1 MNRSLLY
8 YFNIFE
14 PLIIKFMLKKLLLIP
29 LLLISFNVLN
39 SQHLP
44 IFPSDK
50 NIAKKNRQV
59 FKDISENYENYFAS
73 RDREK
78 KGSGYKPFKRWEY
91 HWSRYLQQDGTIAP
105 AESLWDAWE
114 QKQKMT
120 KSSTAVSNWS
130 TKGPFSQ
137 SSNSGQGRINT
148 VMVDPNNDNII
159 YVGAPAGGLWRS
171 NDAGINWTP
180 LTDNLP
186 QIGVSGI
193 AIDPNNSNVIYIS
206 TGDDD
211 AGDSYSIGVL
221 KSTDGGTTWLQT
233 GSLGS
238 IVGDNSYATS
248 NEILIDPT
256 NSNIIWVATGAG
268 LFKSINAGVSWLNKL
283 TGEIKD
289 FKLKPGNANTVYAVS
304 RNTYYKSTSGG
315 DVFAAVT
322 AGLPDPSS
330 IGRLRVEVTEAAP
343 NNVYILA
350 AKSGSQNWAFEG
362 VYKST
367 SSGASFIK
375 TIESDDLFGSS
386 QAWYDLAFT
395 VSPTNSDEMYVGV
408 LDIWKSSNSGGNF
421 IKLNSWFQQTPS
433 YTHADI
439 HFMRFYNGVLYAG
452 TDGGVY
458 ISSNGG
464 STFTDLTEN
473 LAISQFYKVTVSKQN
488 SDKLAGGLQDNGGF
502 AFINNIWHNYHG
514 GDGMDAASDPNDEN
528 KFYGFTQFGG
538 NLTVTNDGGLTS
550 NFVTSSPSQ
559 GNWVTPLVSN
569 KGSEIY
575 AGFDQIYQLIDN
587 SWSQISNHSFG
598 GNVEAF
604 EIDPSN
610 NQIIYASK
618 GTTLYKSADKG
629 VTFTTLSSANTGIS
643 GINISSIEVHNS
655 DSNIVWLTTTGV
667 GNLSGPSSGHT
678 GGGIF
683 KSTDGGLTFTNIS
696 SGLPNESKFV
706 IRHHPFTTNNSIIYV
721 GTALGVYHRN
731 DDTNAWEVFSTNLPN
746 VAVPDIEINPY
757 DNTITAAT
765 YGRSVWQSPIPTIE
779 IPAFDI
785 DLLKITLPNNVLLC
799 GAFSEEQVS
808 PKLNVLN
815 NGQNAIT
822 SFTVNYNIDGGATKV
837 YNWNGNLVPTASAEV
852 ILPFTTFTGGLH
864 TVNATV
870 ILTNDA
876 NQYNNTSQSSFT
888 VTINPSGEGQYINS
902 FGDINPD
909 TWIVSDNNLWEIGTP
924 TSTDLNGLVTWGYI
938 TNPSGNYPD
947 ETKSYLFSP
956 CYNLTTL
963 QNPVL
968 KFKMAFDLE
977 QNWDIMYVEYSIDQG
992 GNWQILGTANDPNWY
1007 NSDRTNASSGAA
1019 NDCQNCPGAQWTGL
1033 DTTLKEYS
1041 YNLSPLNGQS
1051 NIIFRFTFVSDFSVN
1066 EEGVVID
1073 DFVIDATSILSVND
1087 FEAGEFLIYP
1097 NPSSE
1102 IFNIRRMNTI
1112 GENMNVKVY
1121 DILGKLILHD
1131 KNIIDANYKLNMAGV
1146 SKGIYF
1152 LQVNIENKRLVK
1164 KLVLN

>member
-1 MNRSLLY
+1 MIELNRSLSY
-8 YFNIFE
+8 YFNIFV

-29 LLLISFNVLN
+29 ALLITFNVLN

-44 IFPSDK
+44 IFPSDN
-50 NIAKKNRQV
+50 NIAKKNRQA
-59 FKDISENYENYFAS
+59 FKDISENYEKYFAS
-73 RDREK
+73 KDRDK

-105 AESLWDAWE
+105 AKSLWDAWE

-120 KSSTAVSNWS
+120 KSSMAVSNWS
-130 TKGPFSQ
+130 TKGPISQ

-148 VMVDPNNDNII
+148 VMVDPNDDNII

-180 LTDNLP
+180 LIDNLP
-186 QIGVSGI
+186 QIGVSGV
-193 AIDPNNSNVIYIS
+193 AIDRNNSNVIYIS

-238 IVGDNSYATS
+238 IIGDNSYPTS

-256 NSNIIWVATGAG
+256 DSNIVWVATGAG
-268 LFKSINAGVSWLNKL
+268 LFKSINAGVSWVNKL

-289 FKLKPGNANTVYAVS
+289 FKLKPGNPNTIYAVS
-304 RNTYYKSTSGG
+304 RNTYFKSTNRGEA
-315 DVFAAVT
+315 FTTVT
-322 AGLPDPSS
+322 IGLPDPSS
-330 IGRLRVEVTEAAP
+330 IGRLRVEVTDAAP

-367 SSGASFIK
+367 SSGSSFIK
-375 TIESDDLFGSS
+375 TIESDDIFGSS
-386 QAWYDLAFT
+386 QAWYDLAFAI
-395 VSPTNSDEMYVGV
+395 SPTNSDEMYVGV
-408 LDIWKSSNSGGNF
+408 LDIWKSANEGDDF

-433 YTHADI
+433 FTHADI

-458 ISSNGG
+458 KSSDGG

-514 GDGMDAASDPNDEN
+514 GDGMDSASDPNDEN
-528 KFYGFTQFGG
+528 TFYGFSQYGG
-538 NLTVTNDGGLTS
+538 SLTVTKDGGLTS

-598 GNVEAF
+598 GNIEAI

-610 NQIIYASK
+610 NQIIYAST

-629 VTFTTLSSANTGIS
+629 VSFTTLSSLNTGIF

-667 GNLSGPSSGHT
+667 SNLSGPSSGHAF
-678 GGGIF
+678 GGVF

-706 IRHHPFTTNNSIIYV
+706 IRHHPFTTNNSIYV

-731 DDTNAWEVFSTNLPN
+731 DDTDAWEVFSTNLPN

-765 YGRSVWQSPIPTIE
+765 YGRSVWQSPIPAVTF
-779 IPAFDI
+779 PVFDI
-785 DLLKITLPNNVLLC
+785 DLLKINISDNVLTC
-799 GAFSEEQVS
+799 GEIS
-808 PKLNVLN
+808 PNLSVHN
-815 NGQNAIT
+815 NGQNVIT
-822 SFTVNYNIDGGATKV
+822 SFTVNYSIDGGTNEV
-837 YNWNGNLVPTASAEV
+837 YNWTGNLMPNASAEV
-852 ILPFTTFTGGLH
+852 ILPATTFSNGIH
-864 TVNATV
+864 TLNANV

-888 VTINPSGEGQYINS
+888 ITINSSGEGQYVNT
-902 FGDINPD
+902 FGDVNQD
-909 TWIVSDNNLWEIGTP
+909 EWVVSDNNLWKIGTP
-924 TSTDLNGLVTWGYI
+924 ITTDLNGLVVSGYV
-938 TNPSGNYPD
+938 TNPTRNYPD
-947 ETKSYLFSP
+947 QTTSYLISP
-956 CYNLTTL
+956 CYNLTIL
-963 QNPVL
+963 QDPVL

-977 QNWDIMYVEYSIDQG
+977 PNYDIIYVEYSIDQSASW
-992 GNWQILGTANDPNWY
+992 NILGSANDPNWY
-1007 NSDRTNASSGAA
+1007 NSDRTNASSGAT

-1033 DTTLKEYS
+1033 DKTLKEYS
-1041 YNLSPLNGQS
+1041 YDLSALNGEP
-1051 NIIFRFTFVSDFSVN
+1051 NIIFRFTFVSDQSVN

-1073 DFVIDATSILSVND
+1073 DFVIDATAILSVND
-1087 FEAGEFLIYP
+1087 FEEGEFLIYP

-1121 DILGKLILHD
+1121 NVLGKLILQD
-1131 KNIIDANYKLNMAGV
+1131 KNIIDASYKLNMAGV

-1164 KLVLN
+1164 KIVLN